1 MRILRFKLYSYRPFF
16 VVIIYLMVNNYIFS
30 QNQTFNYQSIYYE
43 DPFRY
48 NAKKIELDPELI
60 FFLNKENIKSF
71 SFKNNISKNTYI
83 NTNIDEYR
91 IEHLQYLDKEDSAR
105 DFPLNKYTRFDSILV
120 KFHPN
125 TYSLKEIQKYYVK
138 NYDLVKWDTITVFSE
153 SIFRDFKQDD
163 YTVAGFVHLKSTY
176 KTLEN
181 DFTGQYAKY
190 QFYQDSILYFEYLT
204 LRGGSE
210 FGRGKGRPLMDKLG
224 NKELFYHFVL
234 DSLGWLKKSYTLY
247 NERHDGVLENF
258 YYYFNENS
266 LVTKKVEFAA
276 IAQADDF
283 SLHTNSDKNI
293 FLKSTVTN
301 KSLIDSSRISVHNK
315 SFKIRLLN
323 FNESSDLHL
332 DFNSHKEDK
341 LFYLNLN
348 SAKEKLGCDEIHFN
362 FLPIESNGKIFTIKN
377 ITPEFL
383 DKYKLVFKDTFF
395 YRIENKFMIE
405 ENDLNV
411 KNAPKTIWLSE
422 SKDDKE
428 LIFNLSAKIFYNELG
443 YPISFYYKDYRL
455 NRWRKEE
462 YTYEGAFLS
471 SVKYYTSRFGFSVES
486 TPEKAFYKLD
496 EINDFKLS
504 NRIQQIS
511 NTKFK
516 ILPSKYYK
524 NGLAGEIE
532 VEFWK

>member
-1 MRILRFKLYSYRPFF
+1 MKIVLGCIFF
-16 VVIIYLMVNNYIFS
+16 IISVNIFS
-30 QNQTFNYQSIYYE
+30 QNQPFNYQSIYYE

-48 NAKKIELDPELI
+48 NVKKIELDPELI
-60 FFLNKENIKSF
+60 FFLNKENIKCF

-83 NTNIDEYR
+83 NTNIAELR
-91 IEHLQYLDKEDSAR
+91 IDDLQYLDKEDSTR

-120 KFHPN
+120 KFHPK

-163 YTVAGFVHLKSTY
+163 YTVAGVVHLKSTY

-181 DFTGQYAKY
+181 NFTGQYAKY

-204 LRGGSE
+204 LRGGVPE
-210 FGRGKGRPLMDKLG
+210 FGRGQGRPLMDKLG

-247 NERHDGVLENF
+247 NERHDGVLENL
-258 YYYFNENS
+258 YYNFNKNS
-266 LVTKKVEFAA
+266 LVIKKVEFAA
-276 IAQADDF
+276 FAQGDDF

-293 FLKSTVTN
+293 FLKSTVSN
-301 KSLIDSSRISVHNK
+301 ESLIDSSRISRHNK

-323 FNESSDLHL
+323 FNESSDLQL
-332 DFNSHKEDK
+332 DFNLHKEDN

-348 SAKEKLGCDEIHFN
+348 SAKEKLGCNEIYFN
-362 FLPIESNGKIFTIKN
+362 FLPIESNGKIFTLKI
-377 ITPEFL
+377 ITQEFL
-383 DKYKLVFKDTFF
+383 DKYNLVFKDTIID
-395 YRIENKFMIE
+395 RIENKLIIE
-405 ENDLNV
+405 EKDLNI
-411 KNAPKTIWLSE
+411 KNAPKLIWLSE
-422 SKDDKE
+422 YKEDKE

-443 YPISFYYKDYRL
+443 YPISFYYKDYRS

-462 YTYEGAFLS
+462 YTYDGTFLS
-471 SVKYYTSRFGFSVES
+471 SVKYYESRFGFTLNS
-486 TPEKAFYKLD
+486 TPEKALYKLK
-496 EINDFKLS
+496 EVNDFTLLK
-504 NRIQQIS
+504 RIQKIS
-511 NTKFK
+511 DTKFK

-524 NGLAGEIE
+524 NGLVGEIE